1 MKPEAVYMEP
11 SFYRDENYDPLDPC
25 NAPNIR
31 DAADV
36 VVHRSGTFGFRVDKY
51 QVTRPERGRVR
62 IYDAAKMT
70 DASEDRL
77 CNLLYGRYC
86 ELRAI
91 RIRSNGIVDYF
102 GFH

>member
-1 MKPEAVYMEP
+1 MSAKSVYTEP
-11 SFYRDENYDPLDPC
+11 GFYWDENYDPLDEC

-36 VVHRSGTFGFRVDKY
+36 VVHRVGTFGMRVEKY
-51 QVTRPERGRVR
+51 QITRPERGRVR
-62 IYDAAKMT
+62 VYDAAKVT

-86 ELRAI
+86 DLRAI
-91 RIRSNGIVDYF
+91 RIRDNGIVDYF